1 MKKIAVFVSGGG
13 SNFKAI
19 HQQIIQGNILGKIV
33 MVFSNN
39 PNCGAIKFAEENS
52 IPIFIINAA
61 RYPNAHTRDEFL
73 LETCLKAEIDLIC
86 LAGFMKMLPQN
97 IVKQYEYRILNI
109 HPGLLP
115 EFGGKGFYGTRVH
128 EAVINTG
135 KRESGATVHFVDEIY
150 DHGPIILQKKVEVME
165 TDTPESL
172 AARVLK
178 LEHELF
184 PEVVKAFCENKIIM
198 ENNKPKILEYNEN

>member
-19 HQQIIQGNILGKIV
+19 HHQIIQGNILGKIV

-39 PNCGAIKFAEENS
+39 PNCGAIKFAEGNS

-97 IVKQYEYRILNI
+97 IVKHYEYRILNI

>member
-19 HQQIIQGNILGKIV
+19 HHQIQKREIPGEFVLVI
-33 MVFSNN
+33 SNN
-39 PNCGAIKFAEENS
+39 PNCGAIEYANENS
-52 IPIFIINAA
+52 IPIIIINAVQ
-61 RYPNAHTRDEFL
+61 YPNPHTRDEFL
-73 LETCLKAEIDLIC
+73 IETCLKAEIDLIC
-86 LAGFMKMLPQN
+86 LAGYMKMLPPAF
-97 IVKQYEYRILNI
+97 VKQYENKILNI

-115 EFGGKGFYGTRVH
+115 EFGGKGFFGMRVH
-128 EAVINTG
+128 DAVINSG

-150 DHGPIILQKKVEVME
+150 DHGPIILQKKVEVLE
-165 TDTPESL
+165 TDTAESL
-172 AARVLK
+172 AARILK

-198 ENNKPKILEYNEN
+198 ENNIPKILEYNEN

>member
-19 HQQIIQGNILGKIV
+19 HHQIIQGNILGKIV

-172 AARVLK
+172 AERVLK

-198 ENNKPKILEYNEN
+198 KNNKPKMLEYNEN

>member
-19 HQQIIQGNILGKIV
+19 QHQIIKGEIPGDIV
-33 MVFSNN
+33 LVISNN

-52 IPIFIINAA
+52 IPIYIVNEI
-61 RYPNAHTRDEFL
+61 RYPKPDSRDNFL
-73 LETCLKAEIDLIC
+73 IETFLKAKIDLIC
-86 LAGFMKMLPQN
+86 LTGYMKMLPQQ
-97 IVKQYEYRILNI
+97 IVKKYENRILNI

-115 EFGGKGFYGTRVH
+115 EFGGKGFFGMHVH
-128 EAVINTG
+128 EAVINSG
-135 KRESGATVHFVDEIY
+135 KTESGATVHFVDEIY
-150 DHGPIILQKKVEVME
+150 DHGPIIAQKKVEVLEM
-165 TDTPESL
+165 DTAESL

-184 PEVVKAFCENKIIM
+184 PQVVKAFCENKIIM
-198 ENNKPKILEYNEN
+198 ENNKPKILVYNEN

>member
-13 SNFKAI
+13 SNFIAI
-19 HQQIIQGNILGKIV
+19 YRQIIQGNILGKIV

-39 PNCGAIKFAEENS
+39 PNCGAIKFAEGNS

-61 RYPNAHTRDEFL
+61 RYPNPYTRDEFL
-73 LETCLKAEIDLIC
+73 FKTCLEAEIDLIC

-128 EAVINTG
+128 EAVISTG
-135 KRESGATVHFVDEIY
+135 KKESGATVHFVDEIY

>member
-13 SNFKAI
+13 SNFIAI
-19 HQQIIQGNILGKIV
+19 HRQIIQGNILGKIV

-73 LETCLKAEIDLIC
+73 LETCLKADIDLIC

-97 IVKQYEYRILNI
+97 IVKHYEYRILNI

>member
-19 HQQIIQGNILGKIV
+19 HHQIIQGNILGKIV

-73 LETCLKAEIDLIC
+73 LEICLKAEIDLIC

>member
-1 MKKIAVFVSGGG
+1 MKNIAVFASGGG
-13 SNFKAI
+13 SNLKAI
-19 HQQIIQGNILGKIV
+19 HLQIIQGNIPGKII

-39 PNCGAIKFAEENS
+39 PNCGAIKFAEENL

-61 RYPNAHTRDEFL
+61 QYPNPHTRDEFL

-135 KRESGATVHFVDEIY
+135 KSESGATVHFVDEIY

>member
-13 SNFKAI
+13 SNFIAI
-19 HQQIIQGNILGKIV
+19 HRQIIQGNILGKIV

-184 PEVVKAFCENKIIM
+184 PKVVKAFCENKIIM

>member
-13 SNFKAI
+13 SNFIAI
-19 HQQIIQGNILGKIV
+19 HRQINKGNILGKIV

-52 IPIFIINAA
+52 IPIFIINAV
-61 RYPNAHTRDEFL
+61 RYPNPHIRDEFL

-97 IVKQYEYRILNI
+97 IVKHYEYRILNI

-198 ENNKPKILEYNEN
+198 ENNKPKILECNEN

>member
-19 HQQIIQGNILGKIV
+19 HHQIQKREIPGEIV
-33 MVFSNN
+33 LVISNN
-39 PNCGAIKFAEENS
+39 PNCGAIEYANENS
-52 IPIFIINAA
+52 IPIIIINAVQ
-61 RYPNAHTRDEFL
+61 YPNPHTRDEFL
-73 LETCLKAEIDLIC
+73 IETCLKAEIDLIC
-86 LAGFMKMLPQN
+86 LAGYMKMLPPAF
-97 IVKQYEYRILNI
+97 VKQYENKILNI

-115 EFGGKGFYGTRVH
+115 EFGGKGFFGMRVH
-128 EAVINTG
+128 EAVINSG

-150 DHGPIILQKKVEVME
+150 DHGPIILQKKVEVLE
-165 TDTPESL
+165 TDTAESL
-172 AARVLK
+172 AARILK

-198 ENNKPKILEYNEN
+198 ENNTPKILEYNEN

>member
-1 MKKIAVFVSGGG
+1 MKKIAIFVSGGG
-13 SNFKAI
+13 SNFKSI
-19 HQQIIQGNILGKIV
+19 HHQIIQGNILGKIV

-52 IPIFIINAA
+52 IPIFIINAVL
-61 RYPNAHTRDEFL
+61 YPNAHTRDEFL

-97 IVKQYEYRILNI
+97 IVKHYEYRILNI

-128 EAVINTG
+128 EAVINMG

-184 PEVVKAFCENKIIM
+184 PKVVKAFCENKIIM

>member
-1 MKKIAVFVSGGG
+1 MITL
-13 SNFKAI
+13 
-19 HQQIIQGNILGKIV
+19 H
-33 MVFSNN
+33 
-39 PNCGAIKFAEENS
+39 
-52 IPIFIINAA
+52 IPIIIISAT
-61 RYPNAHTRDEFL
+61 RYPNPHTRDEFL

-150 DHGPIILQKKVEVME
+150 DHGPIILQKKIDVME

>member
-13 SNFKAI
+13 SNFIAI
-19 HQQIIQGNILGKIV
+19 HRQIIQGNILGKIV

-97 IVKQYEYRILNI
+97 IVKHYEYRILNI

-178 LEHELF
+178 VEHELF

>member
-13 SNFKAI
+13 SNFIAI
-19 HQQIIQGNILGKIV
+19 HRQIIQGNILGKIV
-33 MVFSNN
+33 MVLSNN

-97 IVKQYEYRILNI
+97 IVKHYEYRILNI

>member
-19 HQQIIQGNILGKIV
+19 HHQIIQGNILGKIV

-52 IPIFIINAA
+52 IPIFIINSS
-61 RYPNAHTRDEFL
+61 RYPNPHTRGEFL
-73 LETCLKAEIDLIC
+73 LEACLKAKIDLIC
-86 LAGFMKMLPQN
+86 LAGFMKMLPQK
-97 IVKQYEYRILNI
+97 IVKQYEYKILNI

-115 EFGGKGFYGTRVH
+115 EFGGKGFYGMRVH

>member
-13 SNFKAI
+13 SNFIAI
-19 HQQIIQGNILGKIV
+19 HRQIIQGNILGKIV

-52 IPIFIINAA
+52 IPIFIINVT
-61 RYPNAHTRDEFL
+61 RYPNPHTRDEFL

-97 IVKQYEYRILNI
+97 IVKHYEYRILNI

>member
-52 IPIFIINAA
+52 IPIFIINVA
-61 RYPNAHTRDEFL
+61 RYPNPHTRDKFL
-73 LETCLKAEIDLIC
+73 LKTCLKAEIDLIC

-172 AARVLK
+172 AKRVLK

-184 PEVVKAFCENKIIM
+184 PEVVKAFCENKIII

>member
-13 SNFKAI
+13 SNFIAI
-19 HQQIIQGNILGKIV
+19 YRQIIQGNILGKIV

-52 IPIFIINAA
+52 IPIFIINVA
-61 RYPNAHTRDEFL
+61 RYPNPHTRDKFL
-73 LETCLKAEIDLIC
+73 LKTCLKAEIDLIC

-97 IVKQYEYRILNI
+97 IVKHYECKILNI

>member
-13 SNFKAI
+13 SNFIAI
-19 HQQIIQGNILGKIV
+19 HRQIIQGNILGKIV

-128 EAVINTG
+128 EAVINMG

-198 ENNKPKILEYNEN
+198 EHNKPKILEYNEN

>member
-19 HQQIIQGNILGKIV
+19 HHQIKQGKIPGEIV
-33 MVFSNN
+33 LVISNN
-39 PNCGAIKFAEENS
+39 PNCGAIEYANENS
-52 IPIFIINAA
+52 ISHMIINET
-61 RYPNAHTRDEFL
+61 RYPNPHTRCQL
-73 LETCLKAEIDLIC
+73 LSDTCLKAEINLIC
-86 LAGFMKMLPQN
+86 LAGYMKMLPPAF
-97 IVKQYEYRILNI
+97 VKQYENKILNI

-115 EFGGKGFYGTRVH
+115 EFGGKGYFGMQVH
-128 EAVINTG
+128 EAVIDSG

-150 DHGPIILQKKVEVME
+150 DHGPIILQKKVEVLE
-165 TDTPESL
+165 TDTAESL
-172 AARVLK
+172 AARILK

-198 ENNKPKILEYNEN
+198 ANNIPKILEYNEN

>member
-13 SNFKAI
+13 SNFIAI
-19 HQQIIQGNILGKIV
+19 HRQIIQGNILGKIV

-150 DHGPIILQKKVEVME
+150 DHGPIILQKKVKVME

>member
-19 HQQIIQGNILGKIV
+19 HHQIIQGNILGKIV

-52 IPIFIINAA
+52 IPIFIINAV
-61 RYPNAHTRDEFL
+61 RYPNPHTRDEFIL
-73 LETCLKAEIDLIC
+73 GTCLKAAIDLIC

-150 DHGPIILQKKVEVME
+150 DHGPII
-165 TDTPESL
+165 
-172 AARVLK
+172 
-178 LEHELF
+178 
-184 PEVVKAFCENKIIM
+184 
-198 ENNKPKILEYNEN
+198 

>member
-13 SNFKAI
+13 SNFIAI
-19 HQQIIQGNILGKIV
+19 HRQIIQGNILGKIV

-52 IPIFIINAA
+52 IPIFIINSA
-61 RYPNAHTRDEFL
+61 RYPNPHTRDEFL

-97 IVKQYEYRILNI
+97 IVKQYKYRILNI

>member
-19 HQQIIQGNILGKIV
+19 HRQIIQGNILGKIV

-109 HPGLLP
+109 HPGYYQNLV
-115 EFGGKGFYGTRVH
+115 GKDSMVRGYT
-128 EAVINTG
+128 
-135 KRESGATVHFVDEIY
+135 
-150 DHGPIILQKKVEVME
+150 
-165 TDTPESL
+165 
-172 AARVLK
+172 K
-178 LEHELF
+178 L
-184 PEVVKAFCENKIIM
+184 
-198 ENNKPKILEYNEN
+198 

>member
-1 MKKIAVFVSGGG
+1 
-13 SNFKAI
+13 
-19 HQQIIQGNILGKIV
+19 

-52 IPIFIINAA
+52 IPIFIIKVA
-61 RYPNAHTRDEFL
+61 RYSNPHTQDEFL

-97 IVKQYEYRILNI
+97 IVKHYEYKILNI

-128 EAVINTG
+128 KAVINTG

-184 PEVVKAFCENKIIM
+184 PEVVKAFCENKIII

>member
-13 SNFKAI
+13 SNFIAI
-19 HQQIIQGNILGKIV
+19 HRQIIQGNILGKIV

-198 ENNKPKILEYNEN
+198 ENNKPKILEHNEN

>member
-19 HQQIIQGNILGKIV
+19 HHQIQKREIPGEIV
-33 MVFSNN
+33 LVISNN
-39 PNCGAIKFAEENS
+39 PNCGAIEYANENS
-52 IPIFIINAA
+52 ISHVIINET
-61 RYPNAHTRDEFL
+61 RYPNPHARDEFL
-73 LETCLKAEIDLIC
+73 IETCLKAEIDLIC
-86 LAGFMKMLPQN
+86 LAGYMKMLPPAF
-97 IVKQYEYRILNI
+97 VKQYENKILNI

-115 EFGGKGFYGTRVH
+115 EFGGKGFFGMRVH
-128 EAVINTG
+128 EAVINSG

-150 DHGPIILQKKVEVME
+150 DHGPIILQKKVEVLE
-165 TDTPESL
+165 TDTAESL
-172 AARVLK
+172 AARILK

-198 ENNKPKILEYNEN
+198 ANNIPKILEYNEN

>member
-13 SNFKAI
+13 SNFIAI
-19 HQQIIQGNILGKIV
+19 HRQIIQGNILGKIV

-115 EFGGKGFYGTRVH
+115 EFGGKGFYGLRVH

-178 LEHELF
+178 LEHELY

>member
-1 MKKIAVFVSGGG
+1 MKKIAVFASGGG
-13 SNFKAI
+13 SNFIAI
-19 HQQIIQGNILGKIV
+19 HRQIIQGNILGKIV

>member
-19 HQQIIQGNILGKIV
+19 HHQIQKREIPGEIV
-33 MVFSNN
+33 LVISNN
-39 PNCGAIKFAEENS
+39 PNCGAIEYANENS
-52 IPIFIINAA
+52 IPIIIINAVQ
-61 RYPNAHTRDEFL
+61 YPNPHTRDEFL
-73 LETCLKAEIDLIC
+73 IETCLKAEIDLIC
-86 LAGFMKMLPQN
+86 LAGYMKMLPPAF
-97 IVKQYEYRILNI
+97 VKQYENKILNI

-115 EFGGKGFYGTRVH
+115 EFGGKGFFGMRVH
-128 EAVINTG
+128 EAVINSG

-150 DHGPIILQKKVEVME
+150 DHGPIILQKKVEVLE
-165 TDTPESL
+165 TDTAESL
-172 AARVLK
+172 AARILK

-198 ENNKPKILEYNEN
+198 ANNIPKILEYNEN

>member
-13 SNFKAI
+13 SNFIAI
-19 HQQIIQGNILGKIV
+19 HRQIIQGNILGKIV

-39 PNCGAIKFAEENS
+39 PNCGPIKFAEENS

>member
-13 SNFKAI
+13 SNFIAI
-19 HQQIIQGNILGKIV
+19 HRQIIQGNILGKIV

-61 RYPNAHTRDEFL
+61 QYPNAHTRDEFL

-97 IVKQYEYRILNI
+97 IVKHYEYRILNI

>member
-13 SNFKAI
+13 SNFIAI
-19 HQQIIQGNILGKIV
+19 HRQIIQGNILGKIV

-52 IPIFIINAA
+52 IPIFIINVA
-61 RYPNAHTRDEFL
+61 RYPNPHTGDEFL

-150 DHGPIILQKKVEVME
+150 DHGPIILQKKVEVM
-165 TDTPESL
+165 
-172 AARVLK
+172 
-178 LEHELF
+178 
-184 PEVVKAFCENKIIM
+184 
-198 ENNKPKILEYNEN
+198 

>member
-13 SNFKAI
+13 SNFIAI
-19 HQQIIQGNILGKIV
+19 HRQIIQGNILGKIV

-52 IPIFIINAA
+52 IPIFIINAT